1 MTETTTGT
9 NKITAIFDLIRIKKQ
24 YGTLLLLWPT
34 LWSLVIASKGNPDPK
49 LIIIFIAGAFLM
61 RSAGCAIND
70 VWDRQF
76 DRNVERTKN
85 RPIADGRLTVKEGIF
100 TFLLLLVLSFM
111 LVLQLN
117 KFTIMLSF
125 VAFILAAVYPLV
137 KRYSH
142 FPQAFLGMA
151 FGFGAIMAWTSV
163 TGSLHIVPF
172 LIFGA
177 NILWSMA
184 YDTVYALM
192 DIEDDK
198 KIGVKSTAI
207 FFGSGVFPAIRG
219 LYLFFF
225 LTLLAVGVHG
235 ELRSGAYFMGLAISF
250 AWIKFIMYHLE
261 KNNTRENALKVFIQ
275 NALMGGVIL
284 AGIVGHYH
292 LKTITKLLGG

>member
-1 MTETTTGT
+1 MTNSNIKS

-24 YGTLLLLWPT
+24 YGTLLLLWPSM
-34 LWSLVIASKGNPDPK
+34 WSLVIASQGNPDPK
-49 LIIIFIAGAFLM
+49 LIIIFIVGAFLM

-70 VWDRQF
+70 VWDRDF
-76 DRNVERTKN
+76 DKNVDRTKN
-85 RPIADGRLTVKEGIF
+85 RPIAEGRLSAKEGIF
-100 TFLLLLVLSFM
+100 TFLFLLVLSFI

-125 VAFILAAVYPLV
+125 VALIFAAIYPLV

-151 FGFGAIMAWTSV
+151 FGFGAIMAWTAV
-163 TGSLHIVPF
+163 TNSLHIVPF
-172 LIFGA
+172 LLFGA

-235 ELRSGAYFMGLAISF
+235 ELRSGSYFLGLVISF

-261 KNNTRENALKVFIQ
+261 KNNTRENALRVFIQ
-275 NALMGGVIL
+275 NALIGGVIL
-284 AGIVGHYH
+284 IGIILHYH
-292 LKTITKLLGG
+292 LETLTKLLGG